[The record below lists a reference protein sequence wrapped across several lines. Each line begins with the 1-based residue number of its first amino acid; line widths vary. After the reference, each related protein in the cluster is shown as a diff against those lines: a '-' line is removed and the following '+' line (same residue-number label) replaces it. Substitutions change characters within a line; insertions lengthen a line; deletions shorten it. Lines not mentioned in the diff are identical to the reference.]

1 MHMPRRALFALA
13 IIPVAALFA
22 LLIWAVTRDSSNP
35 TGFSTITSAGEAKVV
50 QPIPADFTL
59 PLYSG
64 GSIHLNDLKGK
75 VVMVDFWASWCDP
88 CRQEASEVELAWQ
101 RYKDKGV
108 VFIGIDTRDKS
119 ADAQQ
124 FIQQFAPTYPI
135 GADAT
140 ATIAVSYGVTGIPE
154 KYFIGKDGRITKKLA
169 GPMTVARLS
178 PVLDQLL
185 AAPAPTQ

>member
-1 MHMPRRALFALA
+1 MRIPRRALFALA
-13 IIPVAALFA
+13 IVPLIALFA
-22 LLIWAVTRDSSNP
+22 LLIWAITRDSSNP
-35 TGFSTITSAGEAKVV
+35 TGFSTITNAGDAKVI

-64 GSIHLNDLKGK
+64 GSVRLSDLKGK

-88 CRQEASEVELAWQ
+88 CRQEAGEVEAAWQ
-101 RYKDKGV
+101 KYKDKGV
-108 VFIGIDTRDKS
+108 VFIGIATRDKS
-119 ADAQQ
+119 ADTQA

-135 GADAT
+135 GADPA

-154 KYFIGKDGRITKKLA
+154 KYFIGKDGRIAKKLA

-178 PVLDQLL
+178 PVLDALL
-185 AAPAPTQ
+185 AAPAPVQ